1 MMRPAGGQVPV
12 AWRNQALGN
21 GENASHSCDVLKGS
35 RFNFW
40 GRTEG
45 RIVSRFPTKR
55 VVILADPSFCPA
67 NFAGACVG
75 VGSSAGVPQRF
86 ELCSSSSYSM
96 DLPSLKIGRNSK
108 GKQSSN
114 FQPSIFRGYNKFRK
128 TFQVEV
134 EKIDYKLQTQ
144 ELMILGMRTVHT

>member
-35 RFNFW
+35 RFKKYVCFW
-40 GRTEG
+40 GRRTEG
-45 RIVSRFPTKR
+45 KIVSRFPTKR

-86 ELCSSSSYSM
+86 ELCSSFSCSM
-96 DLPSLKIGRNSK
+96 DLPSLKIGRNSQ
-108 GKQSSN
+108 GK
-114 FQPSIFRGYNKFRK
+114 
-128 TFQVEV
+128 
-134 EKIDYKLQTQ
+134 
-144 ELMILGMRTVHT
+144 